1 MKTFK
6 KGSKYKNRRHLDIE
20 NEGRVEY
27 DFGRDIDEWKQYEE
41 DIIEED
47 ESDKNEVEENSKEDV
62 KEDVIE
68 TFFLNEILG
77 LKDYS
82 PTDHVYP
89 VKLIPRSDYHKPDIQ
104 EAMQAEIAKY
114 KDFNAFEEVE
124 DDGQRSIPIRWV
136 VSEQGEDGKNQ
147 PFKARLCIRGDLEKG
162 KESIRAD
169 SPTASKE
176 TLKLG
181 LIISANEG
189 FTVKSADI
197 KSAYLQGKKLQRKIY
212 VRPPPEAK
220 AEGKLWLLL
229 QGAYGIM
236 DGGRL
241 FYLQLAE
248 KLEELGLHKVHSDG
262 AMFVYVKDNKLQ
274 GLVLS
279 HVDDLLLAGNS
290 TFKTEVEEKLKEF
303 FTFSKIEENSFNYC
317 GCRIAVQD
325 DGTIELDQNKYID
338 ALQRIGQMEG
348 SSDRQ
353 LTDIEKKAVR
363 AKVGE
368 LLWISLMTRPDLSYD
383 INAISSEASKATV
396 KTAKELNK
404 IVRKA
409 KDTKSVLR
417 FGRLGDINEVT
428 VKVYADASFGNQDEG
443 TRSTAGRVVLL
454 EHKENASVNIA
465 SWKTKKIARVCRSV
479 KAAETRALEDA
490 IDDAVNS
497 ARLIKEIYSGYI
509 DLKNPAQ
516 VPVEAITD
524 CKSLWESIH
533 NSKQCEEKILRNS
546 IAGIKELIDLNMLK
560 SVQWVPT
567 DKQLADALTK
577 KGKKADWLLSVA
589 STNKLAY

>member
-1 MKTFK
+1 
-6 KGSKYKNRRHLDIE
+6 
-20 NEGRVEY
+20 
-27 DFGRDIDEWKQYEE
+27 
-41 DIIEED
+41 
-47 ESDKNEVEENSKEDV
+47 
-62 KEDVIE
+62 
-68 TFFLNEILG
+68 
-77 LKDYS
+77 
-82 PTDHVYP
+82 
-89 VKLIPRSDYHKPDIQ
+89 
-104 EAMQAEIAKY
+104 
-114 KDFNAFEEVE
+114 
-124 DDGQRSIPIRWV
+124 
-136 VSEQGEDGKNQ
+136 
-147 PFKARLCIRGDLEKG
+147 
-162 KESIRAD
+162 
-169 SPTASKE
+169 
-176 TLKLG
+176 
-181 LIISANEG
+181 
-189 FTVKSADI
+189 
-197 KSAYLQGKKLQRKIY
+197 
-212 VRPPPEAK
+212 
-220 AEGKLWLLL
+220 
-229 QGAYGIM
+229 
-236 DGGRL
+236 
-241 FYLQLAE
+241 
-248 KLEELGLHKVHSDG
+248 
-262 AMFVYVKDNKLQ
+262 
-274 GLVLS
+274 
-279 HVDDLLLAGNS
+279 
-290 TFKTEVEEKLKEF
+290 
-303 FTFSKIEENSFNYC
+303 
-317 GCRIAVQD
+317 
-325 DGTIELDQNKYID
+325 
-338 ALQRIGQMEG
+338 MEG

-396 KTAKELNK
+396 QTAKELNK